1 MGISSSGGETV
12 QDGTVSMPDLPPA
25 GGVAVDYG
33 YTPNGMA
40 MPSSMGMPNLNLQA
54 PEFGIVDPT
63 YLAQLA
69 ILNQGGGNFMPA
81 AAPAAPMGLLGAG
94 LESQE
99 QFQANAPL
107 LGGAP
112 MIADWRAYSPN
123 RSANGLLNQ
132 MIAADRSSGGDGME
146 PSAWSQMSPAEQAA
160 YYNQNP
166 TMAAITQAGQKAF
179 GYAFPGL
186 AAAQE
191 YMNPGF
197 AADQRA
203 IASGNGYFSSQ
214 GGGSI
219 GESWQSLPSDMVRDS
234 SDNSISDRDD
244 QGGGSRGESW
254 QSAPADM
261 RGDGGGS
268 SKIVCTAMN
277 EAYGFGSFRNKIWL
291 AYSAKNLTK
300 AHEAGYH
307 ALFLP
312 LVSAGYRQDKWY
324 SKPLRAVL
332 ENIARHRSAD
342 LRAEMR
348 GTKRDRVGQAYRF
361 ILEPLCY
368 AVGKL
373 KGN

>member
-25 GGVAVDYG
+25 GGQSVNYG

-69 ILNQGGGNFMPA
+69 ILNQGGGSFMPA

-146 PSAWSQMSPAEQAA
+146 PSAWSQMSPAAQAA

-277 EAYGFGSFRNKIWL
+277 HAYGFGSFRNKIWL
-291 AYSAKNLTK
+291 TYSAKHLTK
-300 AHEAGYH
+300 AHEVGYH